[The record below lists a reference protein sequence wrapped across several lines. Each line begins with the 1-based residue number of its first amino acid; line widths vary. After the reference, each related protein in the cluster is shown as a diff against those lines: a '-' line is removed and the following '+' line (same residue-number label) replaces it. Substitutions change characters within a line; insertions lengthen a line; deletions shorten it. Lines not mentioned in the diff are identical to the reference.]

1 MRTFD
6 ELRGSLASL
15 RRALKRSSAGRLMSS
30 AFAFSAARLAAY
42 FATIR
47 SRLAFRFIWLS
58 FAMSSAL
65 SMERKLEAGEKRA
78 RLVVRLRGGVDDNVH
93 APNVLGLVV
102 VDLDEDDVLLEAER
116 EIPSAVEALGIKA
129 AEIANPRQRH
139 RDEAVQ
145 ELVHPVLAQGH
156 FRADRKA
163 CADLVGRDGLLGARD
178 YRLLAGD
185 RR

>member
-1 MRTFD
+1 MRTFE

-78 RLVVRLRGGVDDNVH
+78 RLVVGLRTGVDDDVH
-93 APNVLGLVV
+93 APHVLGLVV
-102 VDLDEDDVLLEAER
+102 IDLDEDDVLLEAER
-116 EIPSAVEALGIKA
+116 KISSPIEALRIEA
-129 AEIANPRQRH
+129 AETAN
-139 RDEAVQ
+139 
-145 ELVHPVLAQGH
+145 
-156 FRADRKA
+156 
-163 CADLVGRDGLLGARD
+163 AR
-178 YRLLAGD
+178 
-185 RR
+185 